1 MSNKNLK
8 LTSVRLDPDTL
19 EKIEEFLKRHEYW
32 TKNAVINNIL
42 TAVMERFSDR
52 DIYDMCRTC
61 KFDKEPITAIYK
73 INEVPKPKEA

>member
-19 EKIEEFLKRHEYW
+19 EKIEEFLKKHEYW
-32 TKNAVINNIL
+32 TKNAVINNVL

-73 INEVPKPKEA
+73 INEVPKLNEQ

>member
-19 EKIEEFLKRHEYW
+19 DKIDEFLKRHEYW
-32 TKNAVINNIL
+32 TKNAVINNVL

-73 INEVPKPKEA
+73 INEVPKLNEQ

>member
-73 INEVPKPKEA
+73 INEVPKLKEQ

>member
-73 INEVPKPKEA
+73 INEVPKPKEL

>member
-19 EKIEEFLKRHEYW
+19 DKIDEFLKKHEYW
-32 TKNAVINNIL
+32 TKNGVIDNVL
-42 TAVMERFSDR
+42 TTVMERFSDR

-73 INEVPKPKEA
+73 INEVPKLNEQ

>member
-19 EKIEEFLKRHEYW
+19 DKIDEFLKRHEYW
-32 TKNAVINNIL
+32 TKNAVINNVL
-42 TAVMERFSDR
+42 TVVMNRFSDR

-61 KFDKEPITAIYK
+61 KFDREPITAIYK
-73 INEVPKPKEA
+73 INEVPKPNEQ

>member
-19 EKIEEFLKRHEYW
+19 DKIDEFLKRHEYW
-32 TKNAVINNIL
+32 TKNAVINNVL

-61 KFDKEPITAIYK
+61 KFDREPITAIYK
-73 INEVPKPKEA
+73 INEVPKPKEQ

>member
-19 EKIEEFLKRHEYW
+19 DKIDEFLKKHEYW
-32 TKNAVINNIL
+32 TKNGVINNVL
-42 TAVMERFSDR
+42 TTVMERFSDR

-73 INEVPKPKEA
+73 INEVPKPKEQ

>member
-61 KFDKEPITAIYK
+61 KFDREPITAIYK
-73 INEVPKPKEA
+73 INEVPKPKDV

>member
-73 INEVPKPKEA
+73 INEVPKLNEQ